1 MNALPPGLTLTCN
14 WVAERRRTS
23 YGISYYSQLV
33 LDCIDQVNAVGVAYC
48 FTAQQADDIQ
58 RRVRRH
64 TVREVTDVGFIIRI
78 Q

>member
-14 WVAERRRTS
+14 WVAERRAITR
-23 YGISYYSQLV
+23 GISYYSQLV
-33 LDCIDQVNAVGVAYC
+33 LDCIEQVNKVGVAYC

-58 RRVRRH
+58 RRIRRH
-64 TVREVTDVGFIIRI
+64 TVREATDVGFVIRI